1 MSTDL
6 IKVPQFTRTNTNNG
20 TLYNFSQLNNDLAK
34 AIANTN
40 SFERV
45 PSKFVCIKLPNWGS
59 AGLRKMFIE
68 PDKIVPSGNVT
79 DPNVLFP
86 ALLQNYIENFYAY
99 AKSDD
104 IQASNVTEWALWKLL
119 HNLGAIKLTSASNGD
134 TIDDIEGSIIQYVG
148 DINVVNYVEYGNRT
162 YTEQYL
168 HIPSTATK
176 STINFAKSINTTAKL
191 PINGAGQDASLG
203 LEISAEDINNAVYD
217 FDELGNSINYYDL
230 SQQWSKTFLNFS
242 TASQTNSQEDFDFNC
257 ILLYYDT
264 YEVDALGNKQNYE
277 TKLGSILLLDSFERQ
292 LATNEWSIKTV
303 TKYNDATSNTAVGN
317 AIAYRLCTNFFS
329 TNEQSVIDTIVNDYN
344 TVSMDLYVH
353 ALQKMLETGELFKN
367 SQVNIEAI
375 TEQLAALNYGTTLL
389 KDIETN
395 KQLLN
400 SLTDKVNSLIGSNG
414 YTVTNFQ
421 LLDAFAKLSN
431 DFKGDNGPNVNNTF
445 VFNQGTTNAG
455 TVNFNE
461 PYVYSEN
468 GKYSIA
474 YSEESMLSVAL
485 LRNKVLSKYAINSS
499 IVNNYLRLTL
509 VSSDASNI
517 SYCADYKLYN
527 NAANNQYVELSFATN
542 SVDAKHYI
550 LVINKN
556 TGILECRTYA
566 SLKKIALKDFA
577 YVADFVLPTIA
588 NFNQYGLSFS
598 NNVSTLMTNT
608 FNVLLNNDSQGTYN
622 TGDTIYAGEDVKTVV
637 AKMLVDY
644 SLLNYKQPSIDISIN
659 NRNAM
664 PQLLAT
670 RQYAIQ
676 FNQNDA
682 GSLNMMQITSN
693 QFKAFCTFSIRHANG
708 KYYIRQY
715 ETSDATAYS
724 ETLLTA
730 NFTSTASVF
739 QFKIYNGFLYI
750 AASQLVFDSVAD
762 NIMQIDLQ
770 SEFIAITDITSIL
783 AEADTNTIS
792 TVYEF
797 NIASRISYSTSL
809 EHSTITVQTRNSYAQ
824 SKYLTINAVATYNSG
839 QLKYFPTGEVI
850 QNSIQAGSISNYK
863 TFKTLETDILVLNTF
878 DDIIENQLID
888 DIDEFWPGYE
898 ANSNVITYTLRKN
911 SIALKLNVLCA
922 NAFTIE
928 KAFYDNNQYNDV
940 TAMFANAPLKQVFV
954 GVDTP
959 MFCKT
964 IEFNASFL
972 FDTNITIMLSV

>member
-68 PDKIVPSGNVT
+68 PDKIAPSGNVT

-292 LATNEWSIKTV
+292 LATNDWSIKTV

-329 TNEQSVIDTIVNDYN
+329 TNEQSAIDTIVNDYN

-517 SYCADYKLYN
+517 SYCADYKIYN

-577 YVADFVLPTIA
+577 YVADFVLPTIT

-644 SLLNYKQPSIDISIN
+644 SLLNYKQPSIDISVD

-664 PQLLAT
+664 PHLLAT

-715 ETSDATAYS
+715 ETSDATEYS

-739 QFKIYNGFLYI
+739 QFKLDNSFLHI
-750 AASQLVFDSVAD
+750 AAPQLVFDSAVD
-762 NIMQIDLQ
+762 NSMQINLQ

-792 TVYEF
+792 AVYEF

-809 EHSTITVQTRNSYAQ
+809 EHSTITVQTRNSYEQ

-850 QNSIQAGSISNYK
+850 QNSIKAGSISNYK

-878 DDIIENQLID
+878 DDIIDNQLID

>member
-1 MSTDL
+1 
-6 IKVPQFTRTNTNNG
+6 
-20 TLYNFSQLNNDLAK
+20 
-34 AIANTN
+34 
-40 SFERV
+40 
-45 PSKFVCIKLPNWGS
+45 
-59 AGLRKMFIE
+59 MFIE

-79 DPNVLFP
+79 DPNILFP

-99 AKSDD
+99 SKSDD

-203 LEISAEDINNAVYD
+203 LEVSSEDINNAVYD

-577 YVADFVLPTIA
+577 YVADFVLPTIT

-644 SLLNYKQPSIDISIN
+644 SLLNYKQPSIDISVD

-715 ETSDATAYS
+715 ETSDATEYS

-739 QFKIYNGFLYI
+739 QFKLYNGFLYI
-750 AASQLVFDSVAD
+750 AAPQLVFDSAVD
-762 NIMQIDLQ
+762 NIMQINLQ
-770 SEFIAITDITSIL
+770 SEFIAITDIASIL
-783 AEADTNTIS
+783 LEADTNAIS
-792 TVYEF
+792 AVYEF
-797 NIASRISYSTSL
+797 NIDSRISYSTSL

-888 DIDEFWPGYE
+888 DIDDYWPGYK
-898 ANSNVITYTLRKN
+898 ANSNIITYTLRKN
-911 SIALKLNVLCA
+911 STALKLNVLCA

-928 KAFYDNNQYNDV
+928 KAFYDNNQYNDI